1 MRIGLVQKL
10 KPWSVLQRRVRLMAA
25 GLPIAFAVAACN
37 QPAQPD
43 VASAQTT
50 VERIEGGYTD
60 VGTGRISTYAEM
72 AARGGPTA
80 IGVSFSSSFMNAPPA
95 SHSDEHRCYDRN
107 KDGVVDRPA
116 ECNMWHE
123 WAVPLPT
130 DATKRPDVPFKW
142 ALINWNPIGH
152 IPPGVY
158 DLPHFDVHF
167 YLETIENV
175 FAIEPGTCGPEFV
188 RCDQF
193 DLAKKSIPGNYIHHD
208 YKDVGAVAPAM
219 GNHLIDLTS
228 PEFNGQ
234 RFERTWIFG
243 IYGGRITFYEEM
255 LARDYILGKPDKCHP
270 IKTAAAVDRAGYYP
284 TVSCVR
290 YDAARDTYT
299 VSMEQFVL
307 RERSDPG
314 PPAQLTPPTPT
325 SKDR

>member
-1 MRIGLVQKL
+1 MKTRLVRKMKFMGMFQH
-10 KPWSVLQRRVRLMAA
+10 RVPLIAA
-25 GLPIAFAVAACN
+25 CLPITFAVAACN
-37 QPAQPD
+37 QSAPPAAAPAQT
-43 VASAQTT
+43 A

-60 VGTGRISTYAEM
+60 LGTGRISTYAEM
-72 AARGGPTA
+72 EARGGPKA
-80 IGVSFSSSFMNAPPA
+80 IGVSFSSSFLNAPPA
-95 SHSDEHRCYDRN
+95 SHSDQHRCADRN

-130 DATKRPDVPFKW
+130 DATRRPDVPFKW
-142 ALINWNPIGH
+142 ALINWNPMGH

-167 YLETIENV
+167 YLEPIENV

-193 DLAKKSIPGNYIHHD
+193 DLGKKPIPGNYIHPD
-208 YKDVGAVAPAM
+208 YKDVDAVAPAM

-228 PEFNGQ
+228 PEFKGQ
-234 RFERTWIFG
+234 RFTHTWIFG
-243 IYGGRITFYEEM
+243 VYGGRITFYEEM
-255 LARDYILGKPDKCHP
+255 LSRDYILSKPDRCNP
-270 IKTAAAVDRAGYYP
+270 IKTAAAVERAGYYP

-290 YDAARDTYT
+290 YDAARDTYN
-299 VSMEQFVL
+299 VSMEEFVL

-314 PPAQLTPPTPT
+314 PPAPLAPPTPT
-325 SKDR
+325 S